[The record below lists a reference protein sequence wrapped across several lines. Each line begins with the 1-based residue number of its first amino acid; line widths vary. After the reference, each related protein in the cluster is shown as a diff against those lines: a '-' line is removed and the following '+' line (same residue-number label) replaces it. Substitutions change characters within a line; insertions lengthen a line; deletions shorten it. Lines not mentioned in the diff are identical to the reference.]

1 MTLKLSTT
9 ERSHSRNILHTSIS
23 SKSQHE
29 AAEHPVEIAGI
40 TPPGFHANSAPLM
53 YVAHL
58 GALLPRRGVM

>member
-1 MTLKLSTT
+1 M
-9 ERSHSRNILHTSIS
+9 ILHTSIS

-40 TPPGFHANSAPLM
+40 TPPGFHANSALLR
-53 YVAHL
+53 YVAYL